1 VCINQVVGIVKL
13 KPVAAAVQYSL
24 FGIGSYL
31 IRSVARVFF
40 VQTGGSRTSFNSSST
55 ESAVHHIYVD
65 ALSVTKYDDGQSS
78 DKDCGK
84 GGTAASAESGGF
96 SAAELQSF
104 SRIAA
109 TEGCIGLL
117 AASLCPQIFGHDLK
131 KLGLLMGLGMVSQ
144 CILNWICLC

>member
-1 VCINQVVGIVKL
+1 
-13 KPVAAAVQYSL
+13 
-24 FGIGSYL
+24 
-31 IRSVARVFF
+31 
-40 VQTGGSRTSFNSSST
+40 
-55 ESAVHHIYVD
+55 VD

-84 GGTAASAESGGF
+84 DGAAASAESGGF

-117 AASLCPQIFGHDLK
+117 AASLCPQIFGHDLI
-131 KLGLLMGLGMVSQ
+131 KLGLLMGLGMPFPSF
-144 CILNWICLC
+144 LNWVCVFADENSLCACV